1 MSSPIA
7 HVRQTL
13 QVLRQYYAGRDG
25 QPHQLNEVQ
34 ASVYVDGLTGFSA
47 EALEVA
53 ARTWMRQ
60 SAFFPRL
67 SDLLGILD
75 PPVDLESLA
84 HAAWARLEREIR
96 RIGAYRSVQFADAAF
111 GQAVRETFGGWP
123 QACRFDVD
131 SPGWA
136 IRRQTFLSVFKAAA
150 AKQHLQPVTLIGQH
164 RDSTPALIGP
174 LEGMPK
180 HPQIAAAPD
189 RSEEVM
195 ARIRKHHALAS
206 TGAERT
212 TQQ

>member
-13 QVLRQYYAGRDG
+13 SVLRQYYAGRDG
-25 QPHQLNEVQ
+25 QPHQLNDVQ
-34 ASVYVDGLTGFSA
+34 ATVYVDGLAGFSS
-47 EALEVA
+47 EALEAA

-67 SDLLGILD
+67 SDLLSILD
-75 PPVDLESLA
+75 PPVDMDSLA

-111 GQAVRETFGGWP
+111 GVAVRETFGGWP

-136 IRRQTFLSVFKAAA
+136 IRRQTFLAMFKAAVGRKNLEA
-150 AKQHLQPVTLIGQH
+150 VTLIGQH
-164 RDSTPALIGP
+164 RDQAPALIGP
-174 LEGMPK
+174 LEGLPSQ
-180 HPQIAAAPD
+180 PLLTAQPD
-189 RSEEVM
+189 RSAEVM
-195 ARIRKHHALAS
+195 ARITKHHAV
-206 TGAERT
+206 T
-212 TQQ
+212 TQGIKT